1 MTTYNYTW
9 KCGLEFSSSTKL
21 STNKPLTENTIIIDL
36 FDGRRYQVRA
46 IYPAKTKDKNWSF
59 LPDTVVHAWPAAS
72 LPGDQLKRLRER
84 AKYIPDECCGPL
96 ADVVFF
102 PVAA

>member
-1 MTTYNYTW
+1 MTTYDYTW

-36 FDGRRYQVRA
+36 YDGRRYQVRA
-46 IYPAKTKDKNWSF
+46 IYPAKPKDKNWSF

-72 LPGDQLKRLRER
+72 LPEDELKKLRER
-84 AKYIPDECCGPL
+84 AKYIPDEYCGPL

-102 PVAA
+102 PAAA